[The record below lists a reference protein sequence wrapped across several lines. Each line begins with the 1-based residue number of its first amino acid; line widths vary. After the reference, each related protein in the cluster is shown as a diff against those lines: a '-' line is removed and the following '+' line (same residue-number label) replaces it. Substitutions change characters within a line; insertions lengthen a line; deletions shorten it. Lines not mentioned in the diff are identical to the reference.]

1 MNKYSKLLLCAA
13 LGLVTF
19 TACEDVPAPYNIP
32 SDNPTPVVPTADY
45 VINQSFTSSLGDFQS
60 QSESGALAWTANS
73 KYGAIITGYND
84 FDGDG
89 QKENKPGV
97 TYLNSPE
104 IDLTDVDSAYVVID
118 QAINYA
124 KETLADDHH
133 LLIRVGEG
141 EWAELP
147 MDFDGLGNSFNYI
160 SQNIQIPQEYMG
172 KKIQLALKHIAHDSY
187 SSTWEVKSLSVAKG
201 TAPSGEAPV
210 IEGGVGSG
218 TKDDPYDVATTIKL
232 IAAGAPSE
240 KIYTKGIVCEV
251 DESKFESRYGNLEYY
266 ISDDGSQKDKLQV
279 FRGYG
284 LGGAKF
290 GSADALKVGDE
301 VIVYGQVI
309 YYNNSKMQFTQGSEL
324 YSLNG
329 VTAGGGENPVGIEV
343 TCAEAVELTK
353 ALADGASSDETY
365 TVTGYITQ
373 VVGTVSRNQQT
384 FWMADTKDGGKV
396 FEAYYANLPEGVSE
410 FKVGTKVKITGQL
423 MKYVKDGNVTPEI
436 KNATVEI
443 LEDGGDT
450 PTPTGTEVTCAQA
463 VELTNALADGAMSS
477 DTYTVTG
484 YITEVVGNVSRNQQT
499 FWMADTKDGGKVFE
513 AYYANLP
520 EGVSEFKV
528 GTKVKITG
536 QLMKYVK
543 DGNVTPE
550 IKNATVVIL
559 EDGGNTPTPTG
570 TEVTC
575 AQAVELTNALADG
588 GVSSE
593 TYTVKGYITEVVGNV
608 SRNQQTFWMADT
620 KDGGKV
626 FEAYWANL
634 PDGVSAFT
642 VGTLVKIT
650 GQLMKYVKDGNVTP
664 EIKNATVE
672 ILEGGDNP
680 NPNPSDVKTLA
691 DFSNGDFE
699 AWTNDQPNGWKSQS
713 TASNATLSQSTDA
726 HSGSYSVKVGG
737 ASQNKRLAYEE
748 LQLEAGTYAVSF
760 YAKAA
765 TNEGGSVNP
774 GYVPIKDDG
783 SVGSYVYGGY
793 INDLNTSEW
802 VKVDYEFTLS
812 AKTTICLVVMN
823 SKNPGKDVLI
833 DDYTITKK

>member
-13 LGLVTF
+13 LGLATF

-32 SDNPTPVVPTADY
+32 SDNPTPVAPTADY

-60 QSESGALAWTANS
+60 QSESGTLAWAANS

-104 IDLTDVDSAYVVID
+104 IDLTGVDSAYVVID

-141 EWAELP
+141 EWVELP

-160 SQNIQIPQEYMG
+160 TQNIQIPQEYMG
-172 KKIQLALKHIAHDSY
+172 KKIQLALKHVAHDSY

-201 TAPSGEAPV
+201 TAPSTEARV

-251 DESKFESRYGNLEYY
+251 DESSFDSKYGSLIYY
-266 ISDDGSQKDKLQV
+266 ISDDGSQKDKLEV
-279 FRGYG
+279 YRGYG

-290 GSADALKVGDE
+290 GAADGLKVGDE
-301 VIVYGQVI
+301 VIVYGQVV
-309 YYNNSKMQFTQGSEL
+309 YYNNKTMEFTQGSEL

-329 VTAGGGENPVGIEV
+329 VTAGGGVSPVGIEV

-353 ALADGASSDETY
+353 ALADGATSEETY

-373 VVGTVSRNQQT
+373 VVGAVSRNQQT

-423 MKYVKDGNVTPEI
+423 IKYVKNDQITPEI

-443 LEDGGDT
+443 LEDGGDI
-450 PTPTGTEVTCAQA
+450 PTPTG
-463 VELTNALADGAMSS
+463 
-477 DTYTVTG
+477 
-484 YITEVVGNVSRNQQT
+484 I
-499 FWMADTKDGGKVFE
+499 
-513 AYYANLP
+513 
-520 EGVSEFKV
+520 
-528 GTKVKITG
+528 
-536 QLMKYVK
+536 
-543 DGNVTPE
+543 
-550 IKNATVVIL
+550 
-559 EDGGNTPTPTG
+559 
-570 TEVTC
+570 EVTC

-588 GVSSE
+588 GTSSE
-593 TYTVKGYITEVVGNV
+593 TYTVTGYIKDGKVTPEIKNATVEILENGGDTPTPAGTEVTCAQAVDLTKALADGATSSEIYTVKGYITEVVGNV
-608 SRNQQTFWMADT
+608 SRSQQTFWMADT

-642 VGTLVKIT
+642 AGSLVKIT
-650 GQLMKYVKDGNVTP
+650 GQLTKYVKEGNVTP

-672 ILEGGDNP
+672 ILEGGGDP
-680 NPNPSDVKTLA
+680 QPGGDTKTLSDFANGNFETWA
-691 DFSNGDFE
+691 DGVP
-699 AWTNDQPNGWKSQS
+699 TGWKSAS
-713 TASNATLSQSTDA
+713 TAGNATLSQSTDA
-726 HSGSYSVKVGG
+726 HGGSYSVKVGG

-765 TNEGGSVNP
+765 TDDGGSVNP

-783 SVGSYVYGGY
+783 SAGSYVYGGY
-793 INDLNTSEW
+793 VNDLKASEW